1 MHTLYREN
9 SANFG
14 KHRLT
19 FQDVQF
25 CVPADAANEATAA
38 NAAANLAAFR
48 SGVCPD
54 CDKSS
59 PTFVKHSSRKRDFF
73 NFGSKLSEADPS
85 SPAACKHTPRGRMRS
100 SSIIQWL
107 VVLLE
112 SQDASV
118 VSAVLIALHN
128 ISASESLA
136 EAISSTAESSLQNR
150 LLQLLSWA
158 ALSSKSKDAAR
169 MMLQRLDS
177 RDGHENPNFTF
188 MSAFC
193 LPPRRTAI
201 YIEP

>member
-1 MHTLYREN
+1 
-9 SANFG
+9 
-14 KHRLT
+14 
-19 FQDVQF
+19 
-25 CVPADAANEATAA
+25 
-38 NAAANLAAFR
+38 
-48 SGVCPD
+48 
-54 CDKSS
+54 
-59 PTFVKHSSRKRDFF
+59 
-73 NFGSKLSEADPS
+73 
-85 SPAACKHTPRGRMRS
+85 MRS

-136 EAISSTAESSLQNR
+136 EAISSTAESSLQIR
-150 LLQLLSWA
+150 LLQLLSWP

-169 MMLQRLDS
+169 MMLQRPDS

-193 LPPRRTAI
+193 LPPQRTAI